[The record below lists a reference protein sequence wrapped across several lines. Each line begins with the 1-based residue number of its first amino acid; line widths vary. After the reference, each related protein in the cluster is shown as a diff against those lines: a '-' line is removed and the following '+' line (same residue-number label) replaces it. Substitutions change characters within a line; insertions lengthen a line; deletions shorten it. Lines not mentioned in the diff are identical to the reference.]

1 VSSSSG
7 PSRAGAKP
15 RPRSALGA
23 SSFLPGG
30 TDDEIPDTA
39 APPETSLAQSTIPED
54 RAVATEAV
62 QPEPKEPEVVIR
74 DYAFPASDPRFA
86 GPGLPLSAPSRSSSR
101 RNSRWGLSESPD
113 PASGSSSSGRK
124 GSSWS
129 GFGLLNW
136 RSIMGRRK
144 SNDDSSQAVD
154 DDDDDDDE
162 SEDFRLPAPDHDE
175 DDYAFSDSETPSEEG
190 EPWGFYRAA
199 FAFEAVG
206 EHEIGLEEGTIV
218 EVRGR
223 GGGDGWV
230 VAVKRRLDDQGR
242 VIRLDEAGEGEGKEG
257 LVPEGYL
264 EKAGDLEM
272 APPTEAEAEMA
283 PPAIADT
290 KTASP
295 TTMGEVKRDQD
306 GVIEPEKTEDTTST
320 KLDDDNEKGATGQ
333 KTAPGA

>member
-1 VSSSSG
+1 MSSSSG

-30 TDDEIPDTA
+30 TDGETADIPVQTE
-39 APPETSLAQSTIPED
+39 PSLATSTIPED
-54 RAVATEAV
+54 SAVAPETV
-62 QPEPKEPEVVIR
+62 KPEPKEPEVIIR
-74 DYAFPASDPRFA
+74 DYAFPVSDPRFA
-86 GPGLPLSAPSRSSSR
+86 GPGLPLSAPTGSTSR
-101 RNSRWGLSESPD
+101 RNSRWGPTDSPD
-113 PASGSSSSGRK
+113 PAAGSGPSSRK

-129 GFGLLNW
+129 GFGLLSW

-144 SNDDSSQAVD
+144 SDDDSSQPV

-175 DDYAFSDSETPSEEG
+175 DDYAFSDSEPASEAG

-230 VAVKRRLDDQGR
+230 VAVKRRLDEQGR

-257 LVPEGYL
+257 LVPEAYL
-264 EKAGDLEM
+264 EKAGDMEM
-272 APPTEAEAEMA
+272 APPTSRNTTA
-283 PPAIADT
+283 PPTTLEQAKPDGHGLAQLEEINETTGHKFDNDT
-290 KTASP
+290 
-295 TTMGEVKRDQD
+295 
-306 GVIEPEKTEDTTST
+306 EKED
-320 KLDDDNEKGATGQ
+320 TGQ
-333 KTAPGA
+333 KVPTEA